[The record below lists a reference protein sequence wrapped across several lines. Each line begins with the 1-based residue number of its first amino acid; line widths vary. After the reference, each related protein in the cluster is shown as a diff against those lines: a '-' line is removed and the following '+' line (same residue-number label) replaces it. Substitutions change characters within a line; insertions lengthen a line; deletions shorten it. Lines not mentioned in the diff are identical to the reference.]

1 MRVMLLEAYP
11 GPERRRGGDRVDPRC
26 HDGNVDALTS
36 RDRVD
41 PVRLEPVDQALIDRL
56 WDFADAEASADRFR
70 AAADAAGSPLERAV
84 MATQLARALGLQGL
98 DDEATAVLD
107 GVAASFAGEA
117 PADDGAEREAATDAA
132 DVPAEVRA
140 RVAIERGRLLA
151 AGQRPA
157 EAVPE
162 LTLAVREAA
171 QAGSA
176 FLVLDAL
183 HMLALNDAG
192 HEEEWAAEG
201 IDLLEG
207 RRDPRTL
214 RWGIALHHNLGWVK
228 HDGGRTAAALVEFE
242 RAVEIADRYGSAE
255 QQQVAR
261 WSVGRCLRTL
271 GRNDEAL
278 EIQRSLAAL
287 RPDDPYV
294 QAEIEALTAGE
305 PTIEA

>member
-1 MRVMLLEAYP
+1 M
-11 GPERRRGGDRVDPRC
+11 
-26 HDGNVDALTS
+26 DAPTS

-56 WDFADAEASADRFR
+56 WDFSDAAASAERFR
-70 AAADAAGSPLERAV
+70 AASIDPAGSATERAV
-84 MATQLARALGLQGL
+84 MATQLARALGLLGRI
-98 DDEATAVLD
+98 DEAVEVLD
-107 GVAASFAGEA
+107 ALPASFSA
-117 PADDGAEREAATDAA
+117 PEVADGPDLPAAAEAADAGAGADAAAAADAA
-132 DVPAEVRA
+132 DVVPADTAVAVPAEVRA
-140 RVAIERGRLLA
+140 RIAIERGRLLVA
-151 AGQRPA
+151 DDRPA

-183 HMLALNDAG
+183 HMLALHDEG

-201 IDLLEG
+201 LDLLQG

-228 HDGGRTAAALVEFE
+228 HDGGRAAAALVEFE

-255 QQQVAR
+255 QQQVTR

-271 GRNDEAL
+271 DRRDEAL
-278 EIQRSLAAL
+278 ELQRALAEL

-294 QAEIEALTAGE
+294 RAEIEALTAAR

>member
-1 MRVMLLEAYP
+1 MEAP
-11 GPERRRGGDRVDPRC
+11 
-26 HDGNVDALTS
+26 TS

-56 WDFADAEASADRFR
+56 WDFGDAAASAERFR
-70 AAADAAGSPLERAV
+70 SAVDDRAGSPHERAV

-107 GVAASFAGEA
+107 DVAAFFEGE
-117 PADDGAEREAATDAA
+117 
-132 DVPAEVRA
+132 VPTGIPSEVRA

-151 AGQRPA
+151 ADHRPA

-162 LTLAVREAA
+162 FTLAVREAA

-201 IDLLEG
+201 IDLLED

-228 HDGGRTAAALVEFE
+228 HDGGRAAAALVEFE
-242 RAVEIADRYGSAE
+242 RAVELADRYGSPE

-271 GRNDEAL
+271 GRTDEAL
-278 EIQRSLAAL
+278 DLQRSLADL

>member
-1 MRVMLLEAYP
+1 M
-11 GPERRRGGDRVDPRC
+11 
-26 HDGNVDALTS
+26 DALTS
-36 RDRVD
+36 SDRVD
-41 PVRLEPVDQALIDRL
+41 PVSLEPVDQALIDRM
-56 WDFADAEASADRFR
+56 WDFADPDVSAERFR
-70 AAADAAGSPLERAV
+70 AASEDGLRPTVERAV
-84 MATQLARALGLQGL
+84 LATQLARALGLQGRFG
-98 DDEATAVLD
+98 EAFAVLD
-107 GVAASFAGEA
+107 GIAGSFEPVQEAVDGPDAASVA
-117 PADDGAEREAATDAA
+117 PAGGGP
-132 DVPAEVRA
+132 VPAEVRA
-140 RVAIERGRLLA
+140 RVAIERGRLHVA
-151 AGQRPA
+151 DGRPA
-157 EAVPE
+157 DSVPD

-171 QAGSA
+171 QAGSP

-183 HMLALNDAG
+183 HMLALHDAG

-201 IDLLEG
+201 LDLLEG

-255 QQQVAR
+255 QQQVTR

-271 GRNDEAL
+271 GRTDEAL
-278 EIQRSLAAL
+278 ELQRSLAAL

>member
-1 MRVMLLEAYP
+1 M
-11 GPERRRGGDRVDPRC
+11 
-26 HDGNVDALTS
+26 DAPTS

-56 WDFADAEASADRFR
+56 WDFGDAESSAERFR
-70 AAADAAGSPLERAV
+70 AAADAAGAAGTPHEQAV
-84 MATQLARALGLQGL
+84 MTTQLARALGLQEL
-98 DDEATAVLD
+98 AEEATDVLD
-107 GVAASFAGEA
+107 GVAAIF
-117 PADDGAEREAATDAA
+117 DGAGHDE
-132 DVPAEVRA
+132 VPAEVRA

-151 AGQRPA
+151 ADDRPTQ
-157 EAVPE
+157 AVPE
-162 LTLAVREAA
+162 FTLAVREAA

-228 HDGGRTAAALVEFE
+228 HDGGRAGAALVEFE
-242 RAVEIADRYGSAE
+242 RAVEIADRYGSSE

-261 WSVGRCLRTL
+261 WSVARCLRTL
-271 GRNDEAL
+271 GRTDEAL
-278 EIQRSLAAL
+278 ELQLALAGL

-294 QAEIEALTAGE
+294 QAEIEALTAGR
-305 PTIEA
+305 PTIDA